1 MSIGIVQSK
10 GCGWCRVRGIKQG
23 DGIFGGS
30 KRELAKVRYGEW
42 ADRGLESRTRKEKG
56 HGYQRT
62 ARKEVEVEVQLGDGD
77 QKGRRRDDLECDMM

>member
-10 GCGWCRVRGIKQG
+10 GCGWCRVRGIKKD

-30 KRELAKVRYGEW
+30 KRELAKAHCGEW
-42 ADRGLESRTRKEKG
+42 ADRRLGSRTRKEKG

-62 ARKEVEVEVQLGDGD
+62 TRKEVEVEVQLGDGD
-77 QKGRRRDDLECDMM
+77 QKGRRRDDFEYDMM